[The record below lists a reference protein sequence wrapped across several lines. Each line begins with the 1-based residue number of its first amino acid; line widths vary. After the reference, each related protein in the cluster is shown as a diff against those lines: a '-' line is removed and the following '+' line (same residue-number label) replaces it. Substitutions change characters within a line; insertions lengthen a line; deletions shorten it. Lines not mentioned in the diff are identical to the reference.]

1 MWTETSIIDG
11 NMTAIVI
18 LVVACAAV
26 AVAVIIHDFFEGETL
41 LADIAE
47 EFRLSRLSLHAL
59 DKAWARNSNRTAA
72 VVSLTSIPSRLPFI
86 APTIKSLLR
95 QSVAPQKIIL
105 NIPSVSLR
113 EGVPYVVPE
122 FLKGLEAVE
131 IHPCPDLG
139 PATKLLPSLK
149 RLPPSQP
156 ILVVDD
162 DRIYHRSVLADLLD
176 AVRAQPEAAFGLSGW
191 SVPEDLT
198 DRPTTVWSNLLMR
211 APSPIRARRL
221 RKAVQVDILQG
232 FSGYIVRP
240 DQFDLSGVTQYEG
253 APSAARLVDD
263 VWFAAH
269 CRAPRF
275 VCPARRTNFQA
286 KLLRRRYRLTS
297 LGLINRGPGG
307 DENRS
312 NSIVIRHFSGRW
324 LCQTRPGAGSSS

>member
-1 MWTETSIIDG
+1 
-11 NMTAIVI
+11 MTALVI
-18 LVVACAAV
+18 LIVACAAV
-26 AVAVIIHDFFEGETL
+26 AVAVAIHDFLEGETL
-41 LADIAE
+41 IADIAD
-47 EFRLSRLSLHAL
+47 EFRLSRLSLPEL
-59 DKAWARNSNRTAA
+59 DRAWATNPNRTVA

-113 EGVPYVVPE
+113 EGVPYVIPE
-122 FLKGLEAVE
+122 FLKGLDAIELNL
-131 IHPCPDLG
+131 CPDHG
-139 PATKLLPSLK
+139 PATKLLPSLQG
-149 RLPPSQP
+149 LSPSQP

-176 AVRAQPEAAFGLSGW
+176 AAGARPEAAFGLSGW

-198 DRPTTVWSNLLMR
+198 DRPTTVWSNLMMR
-211 APSPIRARRL
+211 APAPIRARRL
-221 RKAVQVDILQG
+221 WQPVQVDILQG

-240 DQFDLSGVTQYEG
+240 DQFDLAAVSDYEG
-253 APSAARLVDD
+253 APAAARLVDD

-286 KLLRRRYRLTS
+286 NLLRRRYRLTS

-324 LCQTRPGAGSSS
+324 LCQTGPGAGPSR